1 MPLRITRSVGTVFYG
16 GENLDSNN
24 LEKSF
29 DHRVYV
35 RGVVDLEGRHETH
48 LNVHSKH
55 LGHQEHVLTAGDKGL
70 QLTDEVFVEMTGV
83 QPYFVKP
90 TLICPECGT
99 GRRSETNHMFPQA
112 KLLVGGPRSYQ
123 IVRDDARKKK

>member
-16 GENLDSNN
+16 GENLDPNN

-35 RGVVDLEGRHETH
+35 
-48 LNVHSKH
+48 HSKR

-70 QLTDEVFVEMTGV
+70 QLTDEVFVEMMGV
-83 QPYFVKP
+83 QPYFNKP
-90 TLICPECGT
+90 NLKCPECGT
-99 GRRSETNHMFPQA
+99 VTTSPTNFMFPQA
-112 KLLVGGPRSYQ
+112 QLLVGGPRKYK
-123 IVRDDARKKK
+123 ILRDDARKKQ

>member
-35 RGVVDLEGRHETH
+35 RGVVDLQGRHETH
-48 LNVHSKH
+48 LNVHSKR

-70 QLTDEVFVEMTGV
+70 QLTDEVFVEMMGV
-83 QPYFVKP
+83 QPYFNKP
-90 TLICPECGT
+90 NLKCPECGT
-99 GRRSETNHMFPQA
+99 VTTSLTNFMFPQA
-112 KLLVGGPRSYQ
+112 QLLVGGPRKYK
-123 IVRDDARKKK
+123 ILRDDARKKK